1 MPKPDTLV
9 FFLGGQDL
17 EMCTIRELLAETAP
31 DRWYDKKLGWG
42 AKASVYGEEIGR
54 TLAAGY
60 LPVLIELVNDL
71 ALSAE
76 QCLVVDHH
84 GERAGTEQPTSLH
97 QVFSLL
103 GLPPSCWSRWFDL
116 VAANDRGY
124 IPALVAIG
132 ATQEEIVRVRRADR
146 IAQGI
151 TPAEEQAGAEAAA
164 NIEVVADGALAIA
177 HLPHARTATVVDRL
191 QPELGGPGY
200 PNILVYSPDQVN
212 FFGEGSWVFAL
223 SQRFPDGWY
232 GGALPER
239 GFWGHCKPVPE
250 VRAVLS
256 RLLLGAEEQR
266 SAE

>member
-17 EMCTIRELLAETAP
+17 EMRTIRELLEETVP
-31 DRWYDKKLGWG
+31 GRWHDKKLGWG
-42 AKASVYGEEIGR
+42 AKASAYSEEIER
-54 TLAAGY
+54 TLDAGC
-60 LPVLIELVNDL
+60 LPVLIELVNDIEL
-71 ALSAE
+71 MEE

-103 GLPPSCWSRWFDL
+103 DLPPSRWSRWFDL

-124 IPALVAIG
+124 IPALVAMG
-132 ATQEEIVRVRRADR
+132 ATQEEIVRVRQADR

-164 NIEVVADGALAIA
+164 HIEVVADGALAIA
-177 HLPHARTATVVDRL
+177 HLPHARTATVVDCL
-191 QPELGGPGY
+191 QPELGGRGY

-212 FFGEGSWVFAL
+212 FFGDGSCVSAL
-223 SQRFPDGWY
+223 SRRFPGGWY

-239 GFWGHCKPVPE
+239 GFWGHFKPVPE
-250 VRAVLS
+250 VLAILN
-256 RLLLGAEEQR
+256 RLIIGAEEQQQ
-266 SAE
+266 AD